1 MASELKRGSL
11 EEYLRGVEDNDELN
25 GLGLAGCFKC
35 GMLLAFLGIIVG
47 VGRLVMVCPAEGV
60 GSPTVLGGPA
70 KEFGLFSLPGTEL
83 GSCGMRE
90 GV

>member
-11 EEYLRGVEDNDELN
+11 EGCFRGVEEKDKLN
-25 GLGLAGCFKC
+25 GLEDCFMC
-35 GMLLAFLGIIVG
+35 ELLLAFFSVIVG
-47 VGRLVMVCPAEGV
+47 VGRPVIFCPGV
-60 GSPTVLGGPA
+60 GLGSPTVLGGPA

-90 GV
+90 DV

>member
-1 MASELKRGSL
+1 M
-11 EEYLRGVEDNDELN
+11 V
-25 GLGLAGCFKC
+25 
-35 GMLLAFLGIIVG
+35 LAFLGIIVG
-47 VGRLVMVCPAEGV
+47 FGRPVMVWPVWGV

>member
-1 MASELKRGSL
+1 
-11 EEYLRGVEDNDELN
+11 
-25 GLGLAGCFKC
+25 
-35 GMLLAFLGIIVG
+35 MLLALLDVIVG
-47 VGRLVMVCPAEGV
+47 EGRPEMVWPVWGA